1 MDKKIFGTLLKQLSM
16 TELITVYSL
25 YNNIIANPE
34 QTHSLELDRINEYNG
49 ASTLQIE
56 DRQIA
61 TIALISMIAS
71 EKSWYYYSISDDEQ
85 MNIYS
90 NIYNVL
96 CEYIMNNATHNDALT
111 YVKWLD

>member
-1 MDKKIFGTLLKQLSM
+1 MDNKILCTLSKQLSM
-16 TELITVYSL
+16 NELITVYRF
-25 YNNIIANPE
+25 YINIIDNPE
-34 QTHSLELDRINEYNG
+34 QTHSLELDYVNEYNG

-61 TIALISMIAS
+61 IIALISMIAN
-71 EKSWYYYSISDDEQ
+71 EKCWYYYSILDNEEMD
-85 MNIYS
+85 IFS